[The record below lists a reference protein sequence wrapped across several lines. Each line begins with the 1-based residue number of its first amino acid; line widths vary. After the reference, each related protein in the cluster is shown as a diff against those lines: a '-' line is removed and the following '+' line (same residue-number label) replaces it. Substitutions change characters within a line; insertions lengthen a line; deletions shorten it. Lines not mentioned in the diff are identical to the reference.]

1 MSAELLFLPKSNKVL
16 FYLILFIADLFLWF
30 IIRRELK
37 GRNRIL
43 RVSVLVL
50 KTAVTAM
57 FLWLFFS
64 IVLYKGE
71 FADPANAF
79 RQIQMGTM
87 AALLVTAS
95 AACLAITLLK
105 WLISLLRGRKP
116 GTPGIAST
124 LIFILLTLLVA
135 DGYFRQRLDIRTV
148 RQTVTVAGLD
158 PALDGMKIAL
168 VADIHISSW
177 HDSYD
182 RLDRAMQAV
191 GDENPDL
198 ILNTG
203 DFITFGWQEFGESD
217 TIMRKAKASAGA
229 FAVEGNHDDGTYYPG
244 YDNSYGAESSRMV
257 KMKIESSGYTLLR
270 DSAAVISHRG
280 TNIAIA
286 GVATRGHRLDM
297 NYGNFEKVLAPIPDT
312 LFTILLLHDPAGWL
326 LSSVAGRL
334 PDLTVAGHTHG
345 FQAGLPGRAWSPSA
359 LIHEQWRGLYEFRGS
374 HLFVSTGLGTMGMA
388 ARFFMP
394 PEIVIL
400 TLMAE

>member
-1 MSAELLFLPKSNKVL
+1 MLFLSKSKKVL

-30 IIRRELK
+30 IILKEMK
-37 GRNRIL
+37 GRNRIF
-43 RVSVLVL
+43 RATVLVI
-50 KTAVTAM
+50 KAAVTILLL
-57 FLWLFFS
+57 FLFFR
-64 IVLYKGE
+64 IVLYSGE

-79 RQIQMGTM
+79 RQIQLGAM
-87 AALLVTAS
+87 AALLVAAS
-95 AACLAITLLK
+95 AACLTVTLLIR
-105 WLISLLRGRKP
+105 LVSLLRGRKS
-116 GTPGIAST
+116 GTTGIANT

-135 DGYFRQRLDIRTV
+135 DGYFRQRLDIKTV

-168 VADIHISSW
+168 IADIHISSW
-177 HDSYD
+177 HDSYE
-182 RLDRAMQAV
+182 RLDRAMQMV
-191 GDENPDL
+191 SDENPDL

-217 TIMRKAKASAGA
+217 TILRKAKALAGA

-244 YDNSYGAESSRMV
+244 YDEGYGAECLKMV
-257 KMKIESSGYTLLR
+257 KLNIESSGYTLLR

-280 TNIAIA
+280 KDIAIA
-286 GVATRGHRLDM
+286 GVAIHGHRLDM
-297 NYGNFEKVLAPIPDT
+297 QYGDFEKVLAPIPDS

-345 FQAGLPGRAWSPSA
+345 FQVGLPGRGWSPSA
-359 LIHEQWRGLYEFRGS
+359 LIHDQWRGLYEFRGS
-374 HLFVSTGLGTMGMA
+374 HLYVSTGLGTMGMA

-400 TLMAE
+400 TITTD